1 MRRAF
6 LAAICAGL
14 VALFGGA
21 PPAQAAFDDP
31 LFFYTPPVA
40 AQPAV
45 PPPAGYLD
53 GPCGLTVSS
62 GGSFYVSDY
71 YHRAIDAFTSA
82 PEYSSQPLAAPG
94 PFGDHT
100 GPLDDP
106 CGLAFGAGGT
116 LYLNNYHRDV
126 VRFPAPL
133 SIASA
138 AVIDSGDPTDPF
150 ANPTGVAVEAATNRV
165 YVDDRTYVSVY
176 DSAGNPV
183 LSGSDP
189 LRIGLGSLGDGYG
202 IAVSGFP
209 ATSGRVYVPDAQS
222 KTVKAYSPAVSTTT
236 PVQTLEGPSGS
247 GFGSLRDSAIAVD
260 NSTGEIYVT
269 DTLGPQFTERPE
281 ASVYVFAPNGTFEG
295 RLKHNT
301 IDAAPTGLA
310 VDNSP
315 TATQGRVYV
324 TSGITEN
331 AGIYAYPPGAAT
343 SAVLPPLGSASAAA
357 DQPSATPALA
367 AKRAGS
373 EPAAPGASEGSEP
386 GATSSSVSQKGNL
399 RVSVAGGLRP
409 KRLPRQGTAPISVT
423 VSGQISTTDESLP
436 PLLRTIRIDLNRH
449 GKIDY
454 TGLPTCPF
462 DAIQPGSSSHAL
474 ASCRSSLIGT
484 GSFGADI
491 TLAGQEPYPTE
502 GKLLVFNGVRKGKP
516 VLYGHIYSPRPFATS
531 FVIVFT
537 LAKLGHG
544 LYGTSLIAPLPEGMK
559 TWGRLTGIQMT
570 LSRRYSYKGERHS
583 YISSG
588 CPAPEGFGKAVFSLA
603 RASFAFE
610 GGKKLGSVLSGTCR
624 AGG

>member
-1 MRRAF
+1 MSRAF

-21 PPAQAAFDDP
+21 APAQAAFDDP
-31 LFFYTPPVA
+31 LFFFTPPVA

-45 PPPAGYLD
+45 PPAGYLD
-53 GPCGLTVSS
+53 GPCGLTVDSA
-62 GGSFYVSDY
+62 GSFYVSDY
-71 YHRAIDAFTSA
+71 YHRAIDAFN
-82 PEYSSQPLAAPG
+82 PEPKFSSQPLAAPG

-106 CGLAFGAGGT
+106 CGLAFGAGGA

-126 VRFPAPL
+126 VRFPVPL
-133 SIASA
+133 SLASA
-138 AVIDSGDPTDPF
+138 AVIDSGDPTDPH
-150 ANPTGVAVEAATNRV
+150 ANPTGVAVDPSTNRV

-176 DSAGNPV
+176 DSAGDPV

-209 ATSGRVYVPDAQS
+209 ATAGRLYVPDAQS
-222 KTVKAYSPAVSTTT
+222 KTVKAYSPALSTTT
-236 PVQTLEGPSGS
+236 PVQTLDGPSGS
-247 GFGSLRDSAIAVD
+247 GFGSLQDSSIAVD
-260 NSTGEIYVT
+260 NATGEIYVT
-269 DTLGPQFTERPE
+269 DTLGPQLTERPE
-281 ASVYVFAPNGTFEG
+281 ASVYVFAPNGSFEG

-301 IDAAPTGLA
+301 INAAPTGLA
-310 VDNSP
+310 VDNSAK
-315 TATQGRVYV
+315 ATQGRVYV

-331 AGIYAYPPGAAT
+331 ASIYAYPPGAAT
-343 SAVLPPLGSASAAA
+343 SAVLPPLGSAAAA
-357 DQPSATPALA
+357 VAEPSIPPALA
-367 AKRAGS
+367 KRVGP
-373 EPAAPGASEGSEP
+373 EPAAPGATQGP
-386 GATSSSVSQKGNL
+386 GPRATSSSVSQKGNL
-399 RVSVAGGLRP
+399 RLSVSGGLRP
-409 KRLPRQGTAPISVT
+409 KRLPRQGTAPISVS
-423 VSGQISTTDESLP
+423 VSGQISTTDETLP

-462 DAIQPGSSSHAL
+462 GAIQPGSSAHAL
-474 ASCRSSLIGT
+474 ASCRSALIGS

-516 VLYGHIYSPRPFATS
+516 VLFGHIYSPRPFATS
-531 FVIVFT
+531 FVIVFS
-537 LAKLGHG
+537 LAKLRHG
-544 LYGTSLIAPLPEGMK
+544 TYGTSLIAPLPEGMK
-559 TWGRLTGIQMT
+559 AWGRLTGIQMT

-588 CPAPEGFGKAVFSLA
+588 CPAPQGFGKAVFSLA

-610 GGKKLGSVLSGTCR
+610 GGKTLGSVLSGTCR
-624 AGG
+624 AGV